1 MTNIKIFI
9 SVARIKY
16 VDKINETT
24 GGQVICYFQNWL
36 QACISNI
43 SKQSDFVIIN
53 STTTTSSII
62 EENTQNVAKQ
72 LTNSKLIEF
81 KKIKNKTGVIYLSR
95 IPPFMKPAKIKH
107 LLSRYGEIGR
117 VYLAPEDA
125 KIHARRKKY
134 GGNKKKNYAE
144 GWVEFLDKKDAK
156 NVANILNTQPIGGNR
171 RNHYHDDLWNIKYLS
186 KFKWSNLT
194 DQIAYENAARVQRLT
209 AEISQS
215 RRENKD
221 YIAKVEKAKK
231 IRNIIRS
238 KEKSSLNNN
247 KNPPV

>member
-16 VDKINETT
+16 VGKINETT
-24 GGQVICYFQNWL
+24 G
-36 QACISNI
+36 
-43 SKQSDFVIIN
+43 D